1 MKKIGTFLLFSLI
14 AIVFTTMCSKESK
27 NFQTISPDGNLK
39 LNFFLKDSKP
49 FYSLWKGEKLIID
62 SSRLGF
68 KMNNM
73 PNLESSFEVIET
85 TSGSKNETWTQPW
98 GEEKD
103 ITNHYNE
110 LKVQLLNEQ
119 KNLHLNIKFRLYN
132 DGLGFRYELPTQ
144 TSFDYAEISDELTEF
159 NLPGDHKAWWIPGNP
174 DSYEFLYNQTLISK
188 IDSANTPVTIQTN
201 DGLYLSI
208 HEAAL
213 TNYAGM
219 RLKKSENSATLL
231 QSDLVPWPDGIKVKA
246 DLPLYSP
253 WRTIQIGET
262 PGDLIESHLILNLNE
277 PNKLEDISYIRPMKY
292 VGIWWGMHIDVNT
305 WHEGPRH
312 GATTS
317 EAKRYIDFASAR
329 NIKGLLVEGWNKGW
343 ESWLSGNNVQ
353 NYTKATDDFDIEE
366 VVQYAK
372 SKGIELIG
380 HHETGG
386 NVPMYE
392 EQMED
397 AFGYYRN
404 LGIHSVKTGYA
415 GQMKPEGTYHHSQIM
430 VNHYRE
436 VVKLAHKH
444 QIMIDA
450 HEPIKPTGIRR
461 TYPNM
466 MTREGVR
473 GMEYNAWSK
482 GNPPEHTT
490 ILPFTR
496 MLAGPLDYTPGIFD
510 ILLQKHKDIRKQYAN
525 KNFDKRVHTT
535 LTKQLGLFVI
545 LYSPLQMASDLVE
558 NYQDH
563 PAFKFI
569 EDVPVNWET
578 SKVIN
583 GEIGNYITMARKDR
597 NSDDWYLGSI
607 TDEKARS
614 FTIKLD
620 FLDNEKEYKAEI
632 YKDGKNAHWKTNPTE
647 YIINKMK
654 VKKDQTI
661 TLNLAP
667 GGGTA
672 ILFTPR

>member
-1 MKKIGTFLLFSLI
+1 MKKISTILLFSLI
-14 AIVFTTMCSKESK
+14 AIVFTTMCTKESK
-27 NFQTISPDGNLK
+27 NFHTVSPDGNLK

-49 FYSLWKGEKLIID
+49 FYSLWKGEKPIID

-73 PNLESSFEVIET
+73 PNLDGSFEVIET
-85 TSGSKNETWTQPW
+85 TSDSKNKTWTQPW
-98 GEEKD
+98 GEEKN

-110 LKVQLLNEQ
+110 LKVQLFNEP
-119 KNLHLNIKFRLYN
+119 KNLHLNITFRLYN
-132 DGLGFRYELPTQ
+132 DGLGFRYEIPTQ

-159 NLPGDHKAWWIPGNP
+159 NLPADHKAWWIPGNP
-174 DSYEFLYNQTLISK
+174 DSYEFLYNQTPVSK

-219 RLKKSENSATLL
+219 RLKKAKSNSTLL
-231 QSDLVPWPDGIKVKA
+231 QSDLVPWPDGLKVKA
-246 DLPLYSP
+246 DLPLLSP
-253 WRTIQIGET
+253 WRTIQVGET
-262 PGDLIESHLILNLNE
+262 PGDLIESPLILNLNE
-277 PNKLEDISYIRPMKY
+277 PNKLEGISYIRPMKY

-312 GATTS
+312 GATTA
-317 EAKRYIDFASAR
+317 EAKRYIDFASKH

-353 NYTKATDDFDIEE
+353 NYTKPTDDFDIEE

-372 SKGIELIG
+372 DKGVELIG

-397 AFGYYRN
+397 AFRYYKN
-404 LGIHSVKTGYA
+404 LGIHAIKTGYA

-510 ILLQKHKDIRKQYAN
+510 ILLQKHKDIRKKHAN
-525 KNFDKRVHTT
+525 ENFDKRVHTT

-558 NYQDH
+558 NYQNH

-583 GEIGNYITMARKDR
+583 GEIGDFITMARKDR
-597 NSDDWYLGSI
+597 NSDDWYVGSI

-620 FLDNEKEYKAEI
+620 FLDKDKEYKAEI
-632 YKDGKNAHWKTNPTE
+632 YKDGKNAHWETNPTE
-647 YIINKMK
+647 YIIDKMT

-672 ILFTPR
+672 IRFTPR

>member
-1 MKKIGTFLLFSLI
+1 MKKISTILIFSLI
-14 AIVFTTMCSKESK
+14 ATVFTTMCTQQSK
-27 NFQTISPDGNLK
+27 NYQTDSPDESLK

-49 FYSLWKGEKLIID
+49 FYTLHKEGKLIID

-68 KMNNM
+68 KINNM
-73 PNLESSFEVIET
+73 PNLDGNFKVIET
-85 TSGSKNETWTQPW
+85 TSDSRNEKWTQPW

-110 LKVQLLNEQ
+110 LKVQLFNEP
-119 KNLHLNIKFRLYN
+119 KNLHLIVTFRLYN
-132 DGLGFRYELPTQ
+132 DGLGFRYEIPTQ
-144 TSFDYAEISDELTEF
+144 TSFDYAEISDEITEF
-159 NLPGDHKAWWIPGNP
+159 NLSGDHRAWWISGDP
-174 DSYEFLYNQTLISK
+174 DSYEFLYNQTPVSK
-188 IDSANTPVTIQTN
+188 IDSANTPITIQIN
-201 DGLYLSI
+201 DSLYLSI

-219 RLKKSENSATLL
+219 RLKKSENSNTLL
-231 QSDLVPWPDGIKVKA
+231 QSDLVPWPDGLKVKA
-246 DLPLYSP
+246 DLPLSSP
-253 WRTIQIGET
+253 WRTIQVGET
-262 PGDLIESHLILNLNE
+262 PGELIESPLILNLNE
-277 PNKLEDISYIRPMKY
+277 PNKLEDISYIWPMKY
-292 VGIWWGMHIDVNT
+292 VGIWWGMHIDINT

-312 GATTS
+312 GATTA
-317 EAKRYIDFASAR
+317 EAKRYIDFASEH

-353 NYTKATDDFDIEE
+353 NYTKPTDDFDIEE

-372 SKGIELIG
+372 SEGIEIIG

-397 AFGYYRN
+397 AFGYYKT
-404 LGIHSVKTGYA
+404 LGIHSIKTGYA

-436 VVKLAHKH
+436 VVELAHEN

-510 ILLQKHKDIRKQYAN
+510 ILLQKHKDIRQQYAN
-525 KNFDKRVHTT
+525 ENFDKRVHTT

-583 GEIGNYITMARKDR
+583 GKIGDYITMARKDR
-597 NSDDWYLGSI
+597 NSDDWYLGCI
-607 TDEKARS
+607 TDENARS
-614 FTIKLD
+614 FTVKLD
-620 FLDNEKEYKAEI
+620 FLDKEKEYKAEI
-632 YKDGKNAHWKTNPTE
+632 YKDGKNTHWETNPTE

-672 ILFTPR
+672 IRFTPR

>member
-1 MKKIGTFLLFSLI
+1 MKKISTILLFSLI
-14 AIVFTTMCSKESK
+14 AIVFTTMCSKK
-27 NFQTISPDGNLK
+27 NENYQTVSPDGNLK

-49 FYSLWKGEKLIID
+49 FYSLQKGGKIIID
-62 SSRLGF
+62 SSRMGF
-68 KMNNM
+68 IMNNM
-73 PNLESSFEVIET
+73 PNLEGSFKVIET
-85 TSGSKNETWTQPW
+85 ISNSNNETWTQPW
-98 GEEKD
+98 GEKKD
-103 ITNHYNE
+103 IINHYKE
-110 LKVQLLNEQ
+110 LKVQLFNEP
-119 KNLHLNIKFRLYN
+119 KNLHLNITFRLYN
-132 DGLGFRYELPTQ
+132 DGLGFRYEIPTQ
-144 TSFDYAEISDELTEF
+144 TSFDYAEISKELTEF
-159 NLPGDHKAWWIPGNP
+159 NLPADHTAWWIPGNQ
-174 DSYEFLYNQTLISK
+174 DSYEFLYNQTPISK
-188 IDSANTPVTIQTN
+188 IDSANTPITIQAN
-201 DGLYLSI
+201 DSLYLSI

-219 RLKKSENSATLL
+219 RLEKSENSATLL
-231 QSDLVPWPDGIKVKA
+231 QSDLVPWPDGLKVKA

-253 WRTIQIGET
+253 WRTIQVGES
-262 PGDLIESHLILNLNE
+262 PGDLVESHLILNLNE
-277 PNKLEDISYIRPMKY
+277 PDKLEDISYIQPMKY

-312 GATTS
+312 GATTA
-317 EAKRYIDFASAR
+317 EAKRYIDFASAH
-329 NIKGLLVEGWNKGW
+329 NIRGLLVEGWNKGW

-353 NYTKATDDFDIEE
+353 NYTKPTDDFDIEE

-372 SKGIELIG
+372 DKGVELIG

-397 AFGYYRN
+397 AFRYYKN
-404 LGIHSVKTGYA
+404 LGIHSIKTGYA
-415 GQMKPEGTYHHSQIM
+415 GEMKPEGTYHHSQIM

-510 ILLQKHKDIRKQYAN
+510 ILLQKHRDVRKKYADE
-525 KNFDKRVHTT
+525 NFDKRVHTT

-583 GEIGNYITMARKDR
+583 GEIGDYITMARKDR
-597 NSDDWYLGSI
+597 NSEDWYLASI
-607 TDEKARS
+607 TDEKERI

-620 FLDNEKEYKAEI
+620 FLDKDKEYKAEI
-632 YKDGKNAHWKTNPTE
+632 YKDGKNAHWETNPTE
-647 YIINKMK
+647 YTIENTT
-654 VKKDQTI
+654 VKKNQTI

-672 ILFTPR
+672 IRFTPR

>member
-1 MKKIGTFLLFSLI
+1 MKKISTILLFSLI
-14 AIVFTTMCSKESK
+14 AIVFTTMCTKESK
-27 NFQTISPDGNLK
+27 NFHTVSPDGNLK

-49 FYSLWKGEKLIID
+49 FYSLWKGEKPIID

-73 PNLESSFEVIET
+73 PNLDGSFEVIET
-85 TSGSKNETWTQPW
+85 TSDSKNKTWTQPW
-98 GEEKD
+98 GEEKN

-110 LKVQLLNEQ
+110 LKVQLFNEP
-119 KNLHLNIKFRLYN
+119 KNLHLNITFRLYN
-132 DGLGFRYELPTQ
+132 DGLGFRYEIPTQ

-159 NLPGDHKAWWIPGNP
+159 NLPADHKAWWIPGNP
-174 DSYEFLYNQTLISK
+174 DSYEFLYNQTPVSK

-219 RLKKSENSATLL
+219 RLKKAKSSSTLL
-231 QSDLVPWPDGIKVKA
+231 QSDLVPWPDGLKVKA
-246 DLPLYSP
+246 DLPLFSP
-253 WRTIQIGET
+253 WRTIQVGKT
-262 PGDLIESHLILNLNE
+262 PGDLIESPLILNLNE

-312 GATTS
+312 GATTA
-317 EAKRYIDFASAR
+317 EAKRYIDFASKH

-353 NYTKATDDFDIEE
+353 NYTKPTDDFDIEE
-366 VVQYAK
+366 VIQYAK
-372 SKGIELIG
+372 DKGVELIG

-397 AFGYYRN
+397 AFRYYKN
-404 LGIHSVKTGYA
+404 SGIHAIKTGYA

-510 ILLQKHKDIRKQYAN
+510 ILLQKHKDIRKKHAN
-525 KNFDKRVHTT
+525 ENFDKRVHTT
-535 LTKQLGLFVI
+535 LTKQLGLFII

-558 NYQDH
+558 NYQNH

-583 GEIGNYITMARKDR
+583 GEIGDFITMARKDR
-597 NSDDWYLGSI
+597 NSDDWYVGSI

-620 FLDNEKEYKAEI
+620 FLDKDKEYKAEI
-632 YKDGKNAHWKTNPTE
+632 YKDGKNAHWETNPTE
-647 YIINKMK
+647 YIIDKMT

-672 ILFTPR
+672 IRFTPR